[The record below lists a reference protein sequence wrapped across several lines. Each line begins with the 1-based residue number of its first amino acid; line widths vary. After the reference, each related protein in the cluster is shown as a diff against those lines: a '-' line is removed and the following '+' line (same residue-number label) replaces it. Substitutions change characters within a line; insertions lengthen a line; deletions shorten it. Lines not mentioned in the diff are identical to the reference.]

1 MCTSPTGRWSGS
13 RSPRAA
19 ATAWCSTAT
28 TCSAGDESA
37 GSRLPGHHKGDR
49 YGYPVLHLDGD
60 SAYAIHSI
68 EKEDVAVCRFRLRD
82 LT

>member
-1 MCTSPTGRWSGS
+1 MSGTSCRD
-13 RSPRAA
+13 R
-19 ATAWCSTAT
+19 
-28 TCSAGDESA
+28 
-37 GSRLPGHHKGDR
+37 HKGGR
-49 YGYPVLHLDGD
+49 YGYPVLHLDGN

>member
-1 MCTSPTGRWSGS
+1 MHIADREVERLAVTES
-13 RSPRAA
+13 RGDGVVFDRHYLLG
-19 ATAWCSTAT
+19 
-28 TCSAGDESA
+28 GDESA

>member
-1 MCTSPTGRWSGS
+1 M
-13 RSPRAA
+13 
-19 ATAWCSTAT
+19 TAWYSTAT
-28 TCSAGDESA
+28 TCSAAKSR
-37 GSRLPGHHKGDR
+37 GSRLPGHHKGGR